1 MEHDQL
7 IEEMNQI
14 ERLTTAE
21 RLRLARYLINYASFY
36 SCLFSYIRTVP
47 YLKCTVAYT
56 IAGVN
61 QINPSI
67 LTNFFDSKKCSED
80 CSRRFSR
87 ITYNG

>member
-36 SCLFSYIRTVP
+36 YPIAYFHTYGT
-47 YLKCTVAYT
+47 YCT
-56 IAGVN
+56 
-61 QINPSI
+61 
-67 LTNFFDSKKCSED
+67 
-80 CSRRFSR
+80 
-87 ITYNG
+87 